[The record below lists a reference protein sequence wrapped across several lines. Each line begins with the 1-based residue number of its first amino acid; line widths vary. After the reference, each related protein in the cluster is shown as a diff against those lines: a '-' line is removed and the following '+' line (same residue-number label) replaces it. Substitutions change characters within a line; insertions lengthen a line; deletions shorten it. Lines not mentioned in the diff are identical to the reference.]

1 MNAEIITTGTEL
13 LLGEI
18 VDTNAPFIAR
28 QLRSIGVNL
37 FYKITVGDNRAR
49 LAEAIRQALARSD
62 VVIITGGLGPT
73 VDDITREAVADAT
86 GRPLELRETIVDH
99 LRAFFT
105 QRGRPFTENNLRQAY
120 LPQGAIMLPNPIGT
134 APGFIVEVDD
144 KAVIAMPGVP
154 REMERMM
161 TEQVVP
167 YLKNRMNEQAVIMAR
182 ILHTA
187 GVGESVIDHR
197 ISDLMRLS
205 NPTVG
210 LAAHLGQVD
219 VRITARARTEEE
231 ARAIIA
237 PVERTIRERLGNW
250 IFGADEET
258 LGEVIARWLRA
269 HDATLAMLETNTR
282 GAILEKFPEAHRDVL
297 VGHFLDITA
306 LAGCEHCQDF
316 TEANARAVA
325 ETVRKLTGA
334 DYALAVMGS
343 SDPTLGFWANHR
355 GETWLALAT
364 PRETF
369 TQRLGAAG
377 SDDFTR
383 NWLATHALAW
393 ALRHLQQ
400 VDMPEAGQ
408 ETRGQELLE
417 M

>member
-28 QLRSIGVNL
+28 KLRGIGVNL
-37 FYKITVGDNRAR
+37 FYKITVGDNRER
-49 LAEAIRQALARSD
+49 LAEAIRQALTRSD

-86 GRPLELRETIVDH
+86 HRPLEPREEIMAH
-99 LRAFFT
+99 LKDFFAR
-105 QRGRPFTENNLRQAY
+105 RGRPFTDNNLRQAY

-134 APGFIVEVDD
+134 APGFIVETDG

-161 TEQVVP
+161 EEQVLP
-167 YLKNRMNEQAVIMAR
+167 YLQSKMEEQAVIVAR

-187 GVGESVIDHR
+187 GLGESLIDAR
-197 ISDLMRLS
+197 IGDLMRLS

-231 ARAIIA
+231 ARALIA
-237 PVERTIRERLGNW
+237 PIEDAIREALGPW

-258 LGEVIARWLRA
+258 LGGVMARVLRSQHA
-269 HDATLAMLETNTR
+269 RMAILETNTR
-282 GAILEKFPEAHRDVL
+282 GAILEKFPEEDRDVL
-297 VGHFLDITA
+297 AGHFLDITA
-306 LAGCEHCQDF
+306 LAGCETCTDF

-325 ETVRKLTGA
+325 QAVRTLTGA
-334 DYALAVMGS
+334 DVALAVLGS
-343 SDPTLGFWANHR
+343 SDPAYGFWAEDR
-355 GETWLALAT
+355 GETWLALVAGE
-364 PRETF
+364 ETF
-369 TQRLGAAG
+369 TRRLSAAG
-377 SDDFTR
+377 GDDFTR

-393 ALRHLQQ
+393 ALQRLQALADDRQ
-400 VDMPEAGQ
+400 AAMEA
-408 ETRGQELLE
+408 R
-417 M
+417 